1 MRLLIYSISVPLSEQ
16 SGKDLSLLTSVARS
30 PRFVSV
36 SIKLNSHSLK
46 EGSCA
51 VIAVFLSFYS
61 DMVVSCNYSI
71 GDVEGIGNDKKTGRG
86 AMKYEI
92 QRRSTCEP
100 EIWFTV
106 AEAGLKI
113 WSERIARALKDCE
126 KGEYRVWENK

>member
-1 MRLLIYSISVPLSEQ
+1 MTLPHLAEESIFKSSELINIFLKSIECSMFCPFLL
-16 SGKDLSLLTSVARS
+16 
-30 PRFVSV
+30 
-36 SIKLNSHSLK
+36 
-46 EGSCA
+46 
-51 VIAVFLSFYS
+51 YS

-113 WSERIARALKDCE
+113 WAERMVVIETVLSVPQDEAC
-126 KGEYRVWENK
+126 